1 MARRKSKKQKANT
14 LNKRKQR
21 FAEQVRK
28 LLLRE
33 MRAWK

>member
-1 MARRKSKKQKANT
+1 MKRRKKKQAANT

-21 FAEQVRK
+21 FAELVRK